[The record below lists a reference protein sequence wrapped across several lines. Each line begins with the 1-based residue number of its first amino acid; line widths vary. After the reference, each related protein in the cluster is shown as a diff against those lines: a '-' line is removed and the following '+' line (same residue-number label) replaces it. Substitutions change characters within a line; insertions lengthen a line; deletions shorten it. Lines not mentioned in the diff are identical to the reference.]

1 MHTVPH
7 WVPNTVLKDIWIW
20 NIFYN
25 TNHLCLAT
33 ALIGYKHLFPF
44 NKIDIL
50 STESPYKGLM
60 TPRYIMSYNI

>member
-7 WVPNTVLKDIWIW
+7 WGPNTVLKDIWIW

-25 TNHLCLAT
+25 TNHICLAT

-50 STESPYKGLM
+50 STESPYK
-60 TPRYIMSYNI
+60 